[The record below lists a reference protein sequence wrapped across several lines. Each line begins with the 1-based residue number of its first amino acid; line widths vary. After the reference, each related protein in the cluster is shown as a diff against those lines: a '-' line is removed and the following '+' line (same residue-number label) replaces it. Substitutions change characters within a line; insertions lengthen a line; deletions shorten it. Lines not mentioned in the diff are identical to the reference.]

1 MPSQVQLGS
10 TGDDV
15 KRLQRVLA
23 RSIQIGLDHPIT
35 GVFDDALDAAVRGV
49 QGELGVPVDGIVGPV
64 TWAALPA
71 YREAS
76 PTLTQGATGPVVG
89 WLQLTLAGDTIGF
102 VDWLAY
108 SGPIDGEFGP
118 QTAASVESFQ
128 QARDLTVDGIVGDE
142 TWFGLLTPGTVEHLT
157 LENAPSRTRAA
168 SWPATCP
175 RRSDR

>member
-1 MPSQVQLGS
+1 MPSQIQLGS

-23 RSIQIGLDHPIT
+23 RSLQIDLDHPIT
-35 GVFDDALDAAVRGV
+35 GVFDDRLDAAVRGV
-49 QGELGVPVDGIVGPV
+49 QAELGVAVDGIVGPV

-76 PTLTQGATGPVVG
+76 PTVTQGSTGPVVG
-89 WLQLTLAGDTIGF
+89 WLQLTLAGDNVGH

-108 SGPIDGEFGP
+108 GGPIDGEFGP
-118 QTAASVESFQ
+118 QTDASVRSFQ
-128 QARDLTVDGIVGDE
+128 QTRNLTVDGVVGDE

-157 LENAPSRTRAA
+157 LENASGLLGGHL
-168 SWPATCP
+168 PATL
-175 RRSDR
+175 